1 LRLKSDPALLSN
13 AIEETLR
20 YEPPVVMIPR
30 VALEALFARSPDLRL
45 DDSRQIVWYR
55 NAGNRGP
62 INLHILL

>member
-1 LRLKSDPALLSN
+1 
-13 AIEETLR
+13 
-20 YEPPVVMIPR
+20 MIPR